1 MKHQHCYSYWRVLK
15 VYSNREF
22 QFHGKELLMPAGLL
36 QKNIKITGSICLE
49 KTWNKLHRLGK
60 NYSDID
66 NM

>member
-1 MKHQHCYSYWRVLK
+1 
-15 VYSNREF
+15 
-22 QFHGKELLMPAGLL
+22 MPAGLL